1 MLNVVSLGLYN
12 EQLYSY
18 CLNVALLS
26 SYSHKHVF
34 IFFLRE
40 VSNVKKFNFFIIIFQ
55 RQNLCSVKLE
65 ALAVIISALCHTC
78 RVIWVLAVW

>member
-1 MLNVVSLGLYN
+1 MWLSLAHIHISMFL
-12 EQLYSY
+12 
-18 CLNVALLS
+18 
-26 SYSHKHVF
+26 F
-34 IFFLRE
+34 FFLRE